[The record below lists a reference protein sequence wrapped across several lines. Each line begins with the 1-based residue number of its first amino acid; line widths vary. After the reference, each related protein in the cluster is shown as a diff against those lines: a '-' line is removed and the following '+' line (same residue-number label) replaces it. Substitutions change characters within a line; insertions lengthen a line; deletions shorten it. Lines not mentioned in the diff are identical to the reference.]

1 MDREPRGVYRIDVM
15 RRAALLLVLL
25 ASVLGVAVAGCG
37 GEEDQTATPE
47 TVIGETPTETETTT
61 TDETET
67 ETETDETETTD
78 TETTV
83 TTPVVEGDPAA
94 GKEVFLGASACGG
107 CHTLADAGSTGAVG
121 PNLDDAQP
129 SEELVLDRV
138 TNGQG
143 GMPSFSSTLNEQ
155 QIADVAAYVSSVA
168 GS

>member
-1 MDREPRGVYRIDVM
+1 MYRIDVM
-15 RRAALLLVLL
+15 RRAALLFVLV
-25 ASVLGVAVAGCG
+25 ASVLGVAASGCG

-47 TVIGETPTETETTT
+47 TVIGETPTEPTETETTT
-61 TDETET
+61 TDET

-83 TTPVVEGDPAA
+83 TTPVVEGDPAP
-94 GKEVFLGASACGG
+94 GKEVFLAVAACGG

-129 SEELVLDRV
+129 DAELVLDRV

-143 GMPSFSSTLNEQ
+143 GMPSFSSTLSEQ

>member
-1 MDREPRGVYRIDVM
+1 MYRIDVM

-25 ASVLGVAVAGCG
+25 VSVLGVAAAGCG

-47 TVIGETPTETETTT
+47 TVIGETPTEPTETETTT
-61 TDETET
+61 TDET

-129 SEELVLDRV
+129 SDELVLDRV

-143 GMPSFSSTLNEQ
+143 GMPSFSSTLSEQ